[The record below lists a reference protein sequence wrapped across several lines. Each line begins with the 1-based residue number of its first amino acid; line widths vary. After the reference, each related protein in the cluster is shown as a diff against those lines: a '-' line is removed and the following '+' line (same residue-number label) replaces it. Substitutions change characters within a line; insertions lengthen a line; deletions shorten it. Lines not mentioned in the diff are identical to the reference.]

1 MKYLLLTVIFS
12 TQLSLNTFAT
22 KYEEIKDERE
32 INRYHVAF
40 QKLICDIEDKKID
53 SITNDAI
60 KKQRVPDMKEAKE
73 QFKQAFK
80 LDGFLYLNDKK
91 VSQAHSLFW
100 DKDGLTL
107 LQYRFG
113 IDVENK
119 PIIAQHE
126 RELWKNEE
134 VKTLFKRVSEDPV
147 LSLYKIPTV
156 IFKKD

>member
-1 MKYLLLTVIFS
+1 
-12 TQLSLNTFAT
+12 
-22 KYEEIKDERE
+22 
-32 INRYHVAF
+32 
-40 QKLICDIEDKKID
+40 
-53 SITNDAI
+53 
-60 KKQRVPDMKEAKE
+60 
-73 QFKQAFK
+73 